1 MSNTT
6 NRIWNLYKDL
16 SDSEEEF
23 TVKDD
28 LTEYQRKEE
37 ENNNNIIILHPHCNK
52 CNKFHKK
59 ETKCNLKRSTSI

>member
-1 MSNTT
+1 MSNTAEKV
-6 NRIWNLYKDL
+6 WNLYKDL

-28 LTEYQRKEE
+28 IKKYQRKEE
-37 ENNNNIIILHPHCNK
+37 SNYNIIILHPHCSK

-59 ETKCNLKRSTSI
+59 DTKCKLKGTVSV

>member
-1 MSNTT
+1 MSNTAEKV
-6 NRIWNLYKDL
+6 WNLYKNL

-28 LTEYQRKEE
+28 IKKYQRKEE
-37 ENNNNIIILHPHCNK
+37 SNNNIIILHPHCRK

-59 ETKCNLKRSTSI
+59 DTKCKLKGTVSV

>member
-1 MSNTT
+1 MSKIVDQ
-6 NRIWNLYKDL
+6 IWNRYINL

-28 LTEYQRKEE
+28 INKRKEE
-37 ENNNNIIILHPHCNK
+37 ENNYDHIVLYPYCCK

-59 ETKCNLKRSTSI
+59 ETKCKLKGTVSV

>member
-1 MSNTT
+1 MSNTAEKVWT
-6 NRIWNLYKDL
+6 LYKDL

-28 LTEYQRKEE
+28 IKKYQRNEE
-37 ENNNNIIILHPHCNK
+37 ENNNIIILHPHCSK

-59 ETKCNLKRSTSI
+59 DTKCKLKGTVSV

>member
-37 ENNNNIIILHPHCNK
+37 ENNNNIIILHPHCSK

-59 ETKCNLKRSTSI
+59 ESKCKLKGTVSV

>member
-1 MSNTT
+1 MSKIVDQ
-6 NRIWNLYKDL
+6 IWNRYINL

-28 LTEYQRKEE
+28 INKRNEE
-37 ENNNNIIILHPHCNK
+37 ENNNIIILHPHCCK

-59 ETKCNLKRSTSI
+59 ETKCKLKGTISV